1 MKQNGN
7 IVYVESEP
15 GPDFDSENPDEG
27 LDSEPIPIEKP
38 RFVAG

>member
-7 IVYVESEP
+7 IVYVESEQ

-27 LDSEPIPIEKP
+27 LDPEPIPIEKP
-38 RFVAG
+38 RFVAD